1 MVQLKKKPGG
11 NPIMSRILK
20 KVTMFIKFKL
30 LYTVASLALIITTIA
45 SNQRCWYVM
54 YEDKLP
60 DDHTRLRKF

>member
-1 MVQLKKKPGG
+1 
-11 NPIMSRILK
+11 
-20 KVTMFIKFKL
+20 MFININFL
-30 LYTVASLALIITTIA
+30 SIVASFALIISTIA